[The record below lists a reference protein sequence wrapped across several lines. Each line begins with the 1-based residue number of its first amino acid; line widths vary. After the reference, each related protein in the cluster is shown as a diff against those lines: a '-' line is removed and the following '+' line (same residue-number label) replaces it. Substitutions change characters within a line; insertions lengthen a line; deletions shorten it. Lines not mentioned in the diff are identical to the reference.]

1 MIRDLIYPDDAQK
14 VYDAFVKG
22 LEYDAAFAILSNTI
36 KTLPPLGEQPDFS
49 TGIRFGGREA
59 DIAVRQDA
67 SGLFSRFALLSMIT
81 RIEEFNRLLL
91 LQRYVL
97 EELKTTG
104 KKMTPSKMWDI
115 RKKVTKDIRHN
126 AVDQIVTKLLVMQ
139 PSTELIKQ
147 VSWLTG
153 LNKVRNCL
161 VHSRGIVQI
170 EDIKERD
177 VPIENVKDT
186 DVLKTKWIRT
196 KASVGGK
203 EIESFPYQNQTSNE
217 VQLNISFEEYERFWK
232 IGETIHITPFEC
244 QGIAQS
250 LALLGLRVLSEFKIE
265 MNQILGINRLA

>member
-59 DIAVRQDA
+59 DIAVRKDA
-67 SGLFSRFALLSMIT
+67 PGLFSRFALISMIT

-104 KKMTPSKMWDI
+104 KKMISSKMWSI
-115 RKKVTKDIRHN
+115 RKKITKDIRQN
-126 AVDQIVTKLLVMQ
+126 AVDQIITKLLIMQ

-170 EDIKERD
+170 EDVKERG

-186 DVLKTKWIRT
+186 DVLKTKWIRA

-217 VQLNISFEEYERFWK
+217 VQLNISFEEYERSWK
-232 IGETIHITPFEC
+232 IGETIHITPLEC

-250 LALLGLRVLSEFKIE
+250 LALLGLRVLSEFK
-265 MNQILGINRLA
+265 LR

>member
-22 LEYDAAFAILSNTI
+22 LEYDAAFAILSNSI

-49 TGIRFGGREA
+49 TGIRFGGTEA
-59 DIAVRQDA
+59 DMAVRQEA
-67 SGLFSRFALLSMIT
+67 LGLFSRFALLSMIS
-81 RIEEFNRLLL
+81 RIEEFTRDLL

-104 KKMTPSKMWDI
+104 QKMIGSKMWNI
-115 RKKVTKDIRHN
+115 LKKVAKDIRHN
-126 AVDQIVTKLLVMQ
+126 AVDQIVTNKILLRQ
-139 PSTELIKQ
+139 PSLELLKQ

-161 VHSRGIVQI
+161 VHRRGIVQI
-170 EDIKERD
+170 EDVKERG
-177 VPIENVKDT
+177 VPIENLKDT

-196 KASVGGK
+196 KASVDGK
-203 EIESFPYQNQTSNE
+203 EIKSFPYQTLNNA
-217 VQLNISFEEYERFWK
+217 QLNITFEEYERSWN
-232 IGETIHITPFEC
+232 IGETIHITPLEC

-250 LALLGLRVLSEFKIE
+250 LALLGSRVLSEFKIE
-265 MNQILGINRLA
+265 MDQILGK

>member
-67 SGLFSRFALLSMIT
+67 SGLFSCFALISMIT

-104 KKMTPSKMWDI
+104 KKMTPSKMWGI
-115 RKKVTKDIRHN
+115 RKKVTEDIRHN
-126 AVDQIVTKLLVMQ
+126 AVDQIITKLLVKQ
-139 PSTELIKQ
+139 PSTELIEQ

-170 EDIKERD
+170 EDVKERG

-186 DVLKTKWIRT
+186 DVLKTKWIRA

-203 EIESFPYQNQTSNE
+203 EIKNFPYQNQTLNE

-232 IGETIHITPFEC
+232 IGETIHITPLEC

-250 LALLGLRVLSEFKIE
+250 LALLGLKVLSEFKIK